1 MKKLQLFRFLIT
13 ITTILFSFSLTTAQ
27 KNENLCT
34 ERLYRAFKNNSE
46 NEPKVLHALGAS
58 PQFGKIQIHSAGG
71 AYNHL
76 NDAYRQNLRENR
88 AEIDLLL
95 RSLGYSGFKD
105 VSFGPERIEAVVV
118 PTGTIGWMGAYN
130 SGHKYAWSKTGN
142 PFNAYKINAKDGT
155 CFVYIMQTCGN
166 IFAVPGETHLTLKN
180 KKPCEDGIATPDCP
194 ICTSSIVDIS
204 ASSKI
209 NSGNFVQAS
218 QPLTLTGSYK
228 GNSLE
233 LGSLPLL
240 LKLAYEYSVSAKAT
254 ATQKIRL
261 QDIGN
266 GVPATQSVSL
276 PLNLNFKPTLETI
289 SAGTDGR
296 LNIDLTKKQY
306 KKIKKVYPTS
316 VAATS
321 SAPSQTLF
329 TKKESMEGYEA
340 STVSTTK
347 PSDGGG
353 QVISFVGASTVEDGI
368 VKQEIVPVLVIGS
381 YRKDGKLAKGETA
394 DKYLCLGTYNLDA
407 VSSLGFTVKGE
418 TKVDTPFQTC
428 ADSETIGGITMP
440 VDMRYSITKQQVTVG
455 DFNRVYVSL
464 TKEQYKKMGKLFSR
478 CCSDGS
484 TSCFK

>member
-1 MKKLQLFRFLIT
+1 MKKILSILLGISVLFVSEIRAQ
-13 ITTILFSFSLTTAQ
+13 TA
-27 KNENLCT
+27 ENWCA
-34 ERLYRAFKNNSE
+34 ESLYRAFKGNPE
-46 NEPKVLHALGAS
+46 AEPKLLNALGAS
-58 PQFGKIQIHSAGG
+58 PQFGAIRTHTSGG
-71 AYNHL
+71 AYKHL
-76 NDAYRQNLRENR
+76 SDAHRRNLKSNR

-95 RSLGYSGFKD
+95 RSLGYTGFQD
-105 VSFGPERIEAVVV
+105 ASFGPEKIEAVIV
-118 PTGTIGWMGAYN
+118 PAGTIGWMGAYN
-130 SGHKYAWSKTGN
+130 RGHQYAWSKTGN

-166 IFAVPGETHLTLKN
+166 IFAVPGETHLTQKN
-180 KKPCEDGIATPDCP
+180 KKPCEDGVATPDCP
-194 ICTSSIVDIS
+194 ICTSSIIDIN

-233 LGSLPLL
+233 LGNLPLL

-276 PLNLNFKPTLETI
+276 PLNLNFKPTVESIL
-289 SAGTDGR
+289 AGTDGR

-306 KKIKKVYPTS
+306 KKIKKVYPS
-316 VAATS
+316 SGAATS
-321 SAPSQTLF
+321 SAPSQMLF
-329 TKKESMEGYEA
+329 TKKESVEGYEA
-340 STVSTTK
+340 ANVSAVAKT
-347 PSDGGG
+347 SDSGA
-353 QVISFVGASTVEDGI
+353 QIISFVGASTVEDGVI
-368 VKQEIVPVLVIGS
+368 KKEIVPVLVIAA

-418 TKVDTPFQTC
+418 TRVDAPFQTC

-440 VDMRYSITKQQVTVG
+440 VDMRYSITKQQVTAG